1 MDIVNTLK
9 CLTEKNTR
17 EAREYV
23 KNIITPL
30 SDEVFENSDGS
41 VIGVKK
47 GKENGK
53 RIMLDAHIDEICLMI
68 SEIDEHGFLK
78 FSAVGGIS
86 EKCLPGTE
94 AWVFGKEKLKG
105 VIGSVPPHLQKG
117 GEKKG
122 FKAEDM
128 LIDIGMEKKDAEK
141 LVKIGDLVKIGGKF
155 LKLSNDVYSS
165 PALDNRAGV
174 LSLLMIMESL
184 KDVSLEDSLYF
195 VFSSGEEYDMSGAAL
210 AAEKIKPD
218 MAFVVDVT
226 FGVSYKVKD
235 YSFELGRGPSCSM
248 GPNIS
253 KELYK
258 EIEKSA
264 EENGITIFPEV
275 SGGSSGTNAWA
286 IQVSG
291 TGVKCAV
298 LSIPLRYMHT
308 NVETVNINDI
318 KSVSRLLCDVIKRR
332 GNDA

>member
-1 MDIVNTLK
+1 MDIYKTLK

-17 EAREYV
+17 EAREYI
-23 KNIITPL
+23 KNYITPL
-30 SDEVFENSDGS
+30 LDEVYESSDGS

-53 RIMLDAHIDEICLMI
+53 KIMLDAHIDEICLMV
-68 SEIDEHGFLK
+68 SEIDKNGFLK

-86 EKCLPGTE
+86 EKCLPGAEVT
-94 AWVFGKEKLKG
+94 VFGKEKIKG

-117 GEKKG
+117 TDKKS
-122 FKAEDM
+122 FKSEDM
-128 LIDIGMEKKDAEK
+128 LIDIGMGKKDAEK
-141 LVKIGDLVKIGGKF
+141 CVKIGDYAKINGKF
-155 LKLSNDVYSS
+155 LKLSDDFYSS
-165 PALDNRAGV
+165 SALDNRAGV
-174 LSLLMIMESL
+174 LSSLMVIESL
-184 KDVSLEDSLYF
+184 KDVALEDSLYF

-226 FGVSYKVKD
+226 FGVSYNVSD
-235 YSFELGRGPSCSM
+235 YSFELGRGPSCSV

-258 EIEKSA
+258 KIEESA
-264 EENGITIFPEV
+264 KENGITIFPEV

-291 TGVKCAV
+291 TGVRCAV

-318 KSVSRLLCDVIKRR
+318 KSVAILLEDVIKKE
-332 GNDA
+332 GK